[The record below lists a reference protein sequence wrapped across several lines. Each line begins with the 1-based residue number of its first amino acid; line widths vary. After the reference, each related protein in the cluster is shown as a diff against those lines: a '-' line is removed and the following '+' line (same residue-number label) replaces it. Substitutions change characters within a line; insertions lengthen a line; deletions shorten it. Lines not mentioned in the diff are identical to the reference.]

1 MPRRPV
7 WLIAIA
13 LGIGGLPGTGTAERA
28 WVKDEVRLNIRAGP
42 GVEFKI
48 HRAVKTG
55 DSFEVL
61 SRTEGWTEVRGRDA
75 LQGWIPAGY
84 LQAEAPARIRL
95 ERHEADTAKLRSDH
109 SRVST
114 EVETLRTENRELS
127 QTSTALQSRLET
139 IEKENTE
146 LRAGAR
152 WPEWITGASILV
164 VGGLLGIIVHATTT
178 RRQTR
183 RIRL

>member
-1 MPRRPV
+1 MPRTSAL
-7 WLIAIA
+7 LIATV
-13 LGIGGLPGTGTAERA
+13 LVVSGLPATSLAERA
-28 WVKDEVRLNIRAGP
+28 WVKDEVRLNIRTGP
-42 GVEFKI
+42 GVEYRI
-48 HRAVKTG
+48 RGAVKTG

-95 ERHEADTAKLRSDH
+95 ERHEADTAELRLGH
-109 SRVST
+109 SRLSE
-114 EVETLRTENRELS
+114 EVQTLRTENTELS
-127 QTSTALQSRLET
+127 ETRTTLQSRLDT
-139 IEKENTE
+139 LEKDNME

-152 WPEWITGASILV
+152 WPEWITGASILI
-164 VGGLLGIIVHATTT
+164 VGGVLGMIVHAATT

-183 RIRL
+183 RIRI